1 MWCEVRAHPV
11 HVTVLTIV
19 MLLLFISFLQSLELF
34 LILKDLHCADSS
46 LWLSLPSPSPRARL
60 SPGDLAYDASLVLTR
75 PRCSYLVY
83 MFVCSARLCAAWG
96 WSQIQ
101 VLLQPRVLA
110 EGRNSIV
117 EVEFVL
123 NDFTYEIL

>member
-11 HVTVLTIV
+11 HVTILTIV

-34 LILKDLHCADSS
+34 LILKDQMVQTPPCGS
-46 LWLSLPSPSPRARL
+46 LSALPLPWAHL

-75 PRCSYLVY
+75 PRRNYLVC

-96 WSQIQ
+96 
-101 VLLQPRVLA
+101 
-110 EGRNSIV
+110 
-117 EVEFVL
+117 
-123 NDFTYEIL
+123 